1 MSPTV
6 RLVLRALI
14 AGTVAALAVVKASV
28 GDGFTGTEIVDIVG
42 AFIVGSGVLSLL
54 EATTSLNP
62 TVGINK
68 TP

>member
-1 MSPTV
+1 MSPVT

-14 AGTVAALAVVKASV
+14 TGLIASLAVVKASI

-42 AFIVGSGVLSLL
+42 AFVVGSGALSLL
-54 EATTSLNP
+54 EVTTPINA